1 MATNKPPP
9 YPKPPENSD
18 INAFGWPK
26 TNPSYSE
33 SNQASNPRSGQKQDP
48 DPWAAIKE
56 KERAHR
62 RQSKRR

>member
-1 MATNKPPP
+1 MTTNKPPPYPKPP

-18 INAFGWPK
+18 INAFGWKPK
-26 TNPSYSE
+26 PNYSE
-33 SNQASNPRSGQKQDP
+33 SNQENNP